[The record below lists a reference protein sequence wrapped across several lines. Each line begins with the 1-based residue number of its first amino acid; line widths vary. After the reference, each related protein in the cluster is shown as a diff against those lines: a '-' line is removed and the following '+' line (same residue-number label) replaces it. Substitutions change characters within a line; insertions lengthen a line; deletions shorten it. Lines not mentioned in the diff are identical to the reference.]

1 MPPVAMVR
9 PKFPNGSSRIRVP
22 VAANVVRTDHSRR
35 KMSIEML
42 SSLRDDRVRVVSP
55 DWSEQ
60 DIAGMRAALA
70 EAELAADAGEIP
82 VGAVVVVNGETI
94 ATGHKRSITDN
105 DPSAHAEII
114 ALRGAA
120 LVQANYR
127 LNAATLYVTL
137 EPCVM
142 CVGAIVQARVGRV
155 VFGAY
160 DDKAGAL
167 GSATDLSDSR
177 ALNHRFEINGGLL
190 ADESATLL
198 KNFFRTRR

>member
-1 MPPVAMVR
+1 MREA
-9 PKFPNGSSRIRVP
+9 
-22 VAANVVRTDHSRR
+22 
-35 KMSIEML
+35 
-42 SSLRDDRVRVVSP
+42 SP

-60 DIAGMRAALA
+60 DNIGMRAALA
-70 EAELAADAGEIP
+70 EAKLAADGSEIP
-82 VGAVVVVNGETI
+82 VGAVVVVGGEII
-94 ATGHKRSITDN
+94 ATGHNRSITDN

-114 ALRGAA
+114 ALRAAA
-120 LVQANYR
+120 LAQANYR

-142 CVGAIVQARVGRV
+142 CVGVMVQARVGRV

-167 GSATDLSDSR
+167 GSATDLSESR

-198 KNFFRTRR
+198 KNFFGSRR